1 MFAFSYSYNN
11 KLDKD
16 RRRSVMSVGSIGS
29 DEAGVGSLLGP
40 KSVNGASASP
50 SSGPREQSEVSARS
64 EPRGD
69 TKSPEQYRESE
80 KNIYDSSS
88 STSTQDFLFLRGLG
102 EEEGQY
108 DILDDTI
115 KEMKEN
121 MEAIGEA
128 IEAMAE
134 LVEKTSDSSI
144 AMQLLTKT
152 VEEMDKADG
161 DSGGKTGS
169 LIDIKA

>member
-1 MFAFSYSYNN
+1 
-11 KLDKD
+11 
-16 RRRSVMSVGSIGS
+16 
-29 DEAGVGSLLGP
+29 
-40 KSVNGASASP
+40 
-50 SSGPREQSEVSARS
+50 
-64 EPRGD
+64 
-69 TKSPEQYRESE
+69 
-80 KNIYDSSS
+80 
-88 STSTQDFLFLRGLG
+88 
-102 EEEGQY
+102 
-108 DILDDTI
+108 
-115 KEMKEN
+115 MKEN